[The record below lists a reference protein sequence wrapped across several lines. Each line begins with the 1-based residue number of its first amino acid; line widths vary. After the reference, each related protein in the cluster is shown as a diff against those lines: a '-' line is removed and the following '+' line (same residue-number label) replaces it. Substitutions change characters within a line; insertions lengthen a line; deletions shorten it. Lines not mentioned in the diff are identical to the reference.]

1 MITVSVSTIR
11 TGVLQRAAG
20 GNTMKNLGLL
30 VIALATAT
38 TVHGQE
44 RAIYRDP
51 AVPVEQRVEDLLA
64 RGCRVEATVA
74 IEQLFFLRPDRGDL
88 RDLLFLRHARR
99 QVLDAL
105 FDRDRGIAIDRT
117 LLAMNGSCRSQCDH
131 QQAQVLHRISPCRA
145 LQHAGSY

>member
-64 RGCRVEATVA
+64 RMTQARE
-74 IEQLFFLRPDRGDL
+74 DRADH
-88 RDLLFLRHARR
+88 RDLDAEKTTVRSRR
-99 QVLDAL
+99 
-105 FDRDRGIAIDRT
+105 
-117 LLAMNGSCRSQCDH
+117 
-131 QQAQVLHRISPCRA
+131 
-145 LQHAGSY
+145 